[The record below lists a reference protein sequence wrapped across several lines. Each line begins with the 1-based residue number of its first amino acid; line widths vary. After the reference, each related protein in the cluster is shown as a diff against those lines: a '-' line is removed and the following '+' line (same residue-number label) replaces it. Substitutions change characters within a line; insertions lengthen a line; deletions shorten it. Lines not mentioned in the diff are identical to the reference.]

1 MGGADHVS
9 SGRYWPVTSVRRGHD
24 NDYENGRDAQPL
36 LKTSLLHILPFQ
48 KVCLCYKWLSLYPCS
63 GPFLQQQQQQSL
75 RWSWAWW
82 TLGFGIGLYGT
93 GCSCWTEERQKLRL
107 TLHLNKPQDNLNPVK
122 KVQQK
127 NPKNTWMTTS
137 DKVIG
142 IQITDWYIC
151 ICLSWKKKTKKRKK
165 FYTYNNQNQFLW
177 YLLVL

>member
-24 NDYENGRDAQPL
+24 NDYENGRDAQPW

-107 TLHLNKPQDNLNPVK
+107 TLCLNKPQDNLNPVK

-127 NPKNTWMTTS
+127 TKQKHMNDHLWQSHWNTNYRLIHLYLF
-137 DKVIG
+137 K
-142 IQITDWYIC
+142 
-151 ICLSWKKKTKKRKK
+151 LAKKD
-165 FYTYNNQNQFLW
+165 
-177 YLLVL
+177 